1 MNEKELPAQTP
12 EQLHFNPPQNPID
25 YNGHVPNEVRGYG
38 QVPNVTVEVQT
49 PKVKQGRDKAVY
61 TRQQKGHSL
70 ILQFCVVGIFTLWI
84 VPLYYAFSP
93 NHYYHI

>member
-12 EQLHFNPPQNPID
+12 DQLFVPPQNPID
-25 YNGHVPNEVRGYG
+25 YNGHVPGYG
-38 QVPNVTVEVQT
+38 LKPTQVQVEVQT
-49 PKVKQGRDKAVY
+49 PRVKQGRDKAVY